1 MRGAFEVCV
10 SSGVLISCSSTP
22 LPSSSS
28 EFEGQLTSSSPFGQ
42 FEVPSHLWT
51 SHMNTE
57 VFPHRNLSSP
67 RHWSSVTF
75 TFSSSLSIFSPL
87 SSTSLSSVSTSF
99 SAGFSSGMVVSTKS
113 LSSLSIGPSSSSITP
128 GVVVSWWLSVVSS
141 STSTLSKSSS
151 LLVLLVRAF
160 SLYSFSVPN

>member
-1 MRGAFEVCV
+1 MRGAFVVCV
-10 SSGVLISCSSTP
+10 SSFVLISCSSLP

-28 EFEGQLTSSSPFGQ
+28 EFEGQSTSSSPFGQ
-42 FEVPSHLWT
+42 FEVPSHFWT

-67 RHWSSVTF
+67 RHWSSVIGF
-75 TFSSSLSIFSPL
+75 FSSLSTFSPL
-87 SSTSLSSVSTSF
+87 SSSTSLSAESLSGDLTS
-99 SAGFSSGMVVSTKS
+99 GIVVSTIV
-113 LSSLSIGPSSSSITP
+113 LSSVPIGPSSSRICP
-128 GVVVSWWLSVVSS
+128 GVVVSWICSVVSS

-151 LLVLLVRAF
+151 LLVLLVGAF